1 MLINNIAVGVQE
13 CARAFILRRFWM
25 LTRDFITPWVIC
37 LFDPRCTSGSDY
49 HGHSPRIQG
58 HGKHTSS
65 IQAGE
70 LSGWYPLMIVISSL
84 VERAIMIGSQAP
96 FLPHLYHILRVVS
109 SHWLVSKGGK
119 VWALGRVERCYSAAT
134 ESIQGHSNNLQA
146 ESKKMVKLLLDGR
159 TRIKQ
164 VNIQQLDM
172 NKFPL
177 SWFGMVNRAF
187 NWQGAHQREVH
198 VHLACCDWRR
208 SSSSLGDLK
217 ISYPIVTWNAA
228 TFVWKLQELQ
238 SDWEQDAIA
247 ISRKMKYVA
256 ILSIYTVE

>member
-1 MLINNIAVGVQE
+1 
-13 CARAFILRRFWM
+13 M

-49 HGHSPRIQG
+49 HGHCPRIGG

-65 IQAGE
+65 VQAAK

-96 FLPHLYHILRVVS
+96 FLRHLYHILRVVS

-119 VWALGRVERCYSAAT
+119 VWIWTLGRVERCYSAET

-146 ESKKMVKLLLDGR
+146 ESKNMVKLLLDGR

-172 NKFPL
+172 NEFPEL
-177 SWFGMVNRAF
+177 SWFGMLQSF
-187 NWQGAHQREVH
+187 Q
-198 VHLACCDWRR
+198 LTRR
-208 SSSSLGDLK
+208 SSKRSTCTPCMLRLAKILIILRRFKNFLPNRHLERGNFRLK
-217 ISYPIVTWNAA
+217 TTGTTERLRARCHCNI
-228 TFVWKLQELQ
+228 
-238 SDWEQDAIA
+238 
-247 ISRKMKYVA
+247 
-256 ILSIYTVE
+256 